1 GTGVAG
7 GDPFPHEGGPGPGGH
22 RSEHKECS
30 MRGLLRK
37 KNTGEPGNPGQFGSA
52 PRPASGLSLRSE
64 PATEPSL
71 APTPGMNART
81 RSIVK
86 GLAAHGMHG
95 RVTNVAKRQSITR
108 LYITSGDYRLVIS
121 TEDTTNYLSVA
132 VSTASNQAR
141 FVSDGNYF
149 KGVTPELVAGRAK
162 AVLLQREV
170 VNRGAL

>member
-1 GTGVAG
+1 
-7 GDPFPHEGGPGPGGH
+7 
-22 RSEHKECS
+22 
-30 MRGLLRK
+30 MRGLRRK
-37 KNTGEPGNPGQFGSA
+37 KNTGEPGNPGQFGSG

-95 RVTNVAKRQSITR
+95 RVTNVEKRQSITR
-108 LYITSGDYRLVIS
+108 LHIASGDYRMDIS
-121 TEDTTNYLSVA
+121 TEDTTNYLSVG
-132 VSTASNQAR
+132 VSTASAQAR
-141 FVSDGNYF
+141 FASDGYYSEPLN
-149 KGVTPELVAGRAK
+149 PELVANRAK

-170 VNRGAL
+170 VNRGAAGAAGCIHVRTGKCGPPQPRRR